1 MFDRFF
7 GIRGSD
13 QETVLWN
20 LKANIADGT
29 LFALGMSFVSIQT
42 ILPVFVQSMGGSN
55 VAVGLVPVIW
65 VFGFNVPQIFVV
77 QKVQRLPWKKPL
89 FMKTSLIQRIPWL
102 LLALVCFF
110 ILEHS
115 GTITRLVIFFSFF
128 LLAAVGGSLNLPVWF
143 DLIAKLTPVKMRGR
157 MFAARSILG
166 AVLGI
171 GGGAGAVVIL
181 GWVPFPENYGVLFL
195 VAFVFM
201 MVSYLFLTRL
211 KEESESPAPSSA
223 INPMKAAA
231 AILMGQKNFRN
242 FLISDAM
249 LISSSMANAFFA
261 VYALKK
267 FSLPDAYAGLFTVV
281 MMGSMIVASFVIGF
295 LADHYGHKVNLMIHA
310 VAMLGGSVAAVFAP
324 TLELFLAVFACS
336 AVTISV
342 SMISRLPM
350 VAELCSEEERPSY
363 IAVTN
368 MITSPFVLL
377 GIAAG
382 WMADEIGYELVF
394 LFSSAFALAALYWL
408 AFRVQEP
415 RRAVIPAVEHQ

>member
-13 QETVLWN
+13 QETIRWN

-65 VFGFNVPQIFVV
+65 VFGFNVPQIFVIQRV
-77 QKVQRLPWKKPL
+77 QGLPWKKSL

-110 ILEHS
+110 VLEHS
-115 GTITRLVIFFSFF
+115 GTVLRLIIFFFFF
-128 LLAAVGGSLNLPVWF
+128 LLAAVGGSVNLPVWF

-171 GGGAGAVVIL
+171 GGGAGAALIL
-181 GWVPFPENYGVLFL
+181 GWVTFPHNYGVLFL
-195 VAFVFM
+195 VAFCFM
-201 MVSYLFLTRL
+201 MVSYWFLMLL
-211 KEESESPAPSSA
+211 KEDTESRGTSGTG
-223 INPMKAAA
+223 NPLKAART
-231 AILMGQKNFRN
+231 ILAGQRNFRN
-242 FLISDAM
+242 FLVSDALM
-249 LISSSMANAFFA
+249 ISSSIANAFFA

-267 FSLPDAYAGLFTVV
+267 FSLTDAYAGLFTVV
-281 MMGSMIVASFVIGF
+281 MMGTMIVASFVIGF
-295 LADHYGHKVNLMIHA
+295 LADRYGHKVNLMIHA
-310 VAMLGGSVAAVFAP
+310 VAMLIGSVAAVFAP
-324 TLELFLAVFACS
+324 TLELFLAVFVCS
-336 AVTISV
+336 AVTVSV

-350 VAELCSEEERPSY
+350 IAELCSEEERPSY

-368 MITSPFVLL
+368 MVTSPFVLL

-382 WMADEIGYELVF
+382 WMADEIGYEMVF
-394 LFSSAFALAALYWL
+394 LFSSALALAALYWL
-408 AFRVQEP
+408 AFRVQDP
-415 RRAVIPAVEHQ
+415 RRVAAPTL